1 MLVPPF
7 GDPPS
12 PHGYPFLF
20 DFIDTSMAFGGDFL
34 YERESINFL
43 QRSEFDVVGNFNSQK
58 NYRDL
63 RIIKKISGDG
73 KSPLIK
79 FLSLKLE
86 CTD

>member
-43 QRSEFDVVGNFNSQK
+43 QRSEFDVAGNFN
-58 NYRDL
+58 L
-63 RIIKKISGDG
+63 
-73 KSPLIK
+73 
-79 FLSLKLE
+79 
-86 CTD
+86 